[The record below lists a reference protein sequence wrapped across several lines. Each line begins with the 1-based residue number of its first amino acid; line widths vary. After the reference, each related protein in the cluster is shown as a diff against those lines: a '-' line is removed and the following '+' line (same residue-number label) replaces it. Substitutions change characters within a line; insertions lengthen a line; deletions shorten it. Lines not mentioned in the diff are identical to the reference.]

1 MKKRTICVI
10 ASSRA
15 TYGYKK
21 NILKLL
27 QNDKDIDLKVIVTGM
42 HLSKKHGYSVKE
54 LLIDKIKIFKKIHTN
69 IKSDSKTN
77 HVKSLSTEIF
87 ELSGVLEKIKPDLL
101 LVTGDRA
108 EMFAAAFTA
117 AYMGIPIAHIQAG
130 DLSGHIDGS
139 VRHAITK
146 ISHIHFASCKDSAL
160 RVKKLGEQSFRIFNT
175 GAPQIDDFYNKKTKD
190 IKYFEKKY
198 KITFNKKIFLI
209 LYHPVLFEIVDAE
222 KQIIQILD
230 AVSEFNEYKKI
241 IIYPNIDV
249 GNSKIIKTFKK
260 FNKKKDFQIFKN
272 LNRDDFIFLLK
283 KASILIGN
291 SSCGIL
297 EASSFKLPVINIGNR
312 QRGRLQS
319 SNIINAKNSSKEII
333 LAINKALYNKN
344 FLQKLKKCTNP
355 YGNGKSSLK
364 IVKILK
370 KININKKLLDKI
382 NTY

>member
-87 ELSGVLEKIKPDLL
+87 ELSAVLEKIKPDLL

-117 AYMGIPIAHIQAG
+117 AYMGIPVAHIQAG

-319 SNIINAKNSSKEII
+319 SNIINAKNSSKEIV
-333 LAINKALYNKN
+333 LAINKALYDKS

>member
-87 ELSGVLEKIKPDLL
+87 ELSAVLEKIKPDLL

-190 IKYFEKKY
+190 LKYFEKKY

>member
-87 ELSGVLEKIKPDLL
+87 KLSAVLEKIKPDLL

-190 IKYFEKKY
+190 LKYFEKKY

-319 SNIINAKNSSKEII
+319 SNIINTKNSSKEII
-333 LAINKALYNKN
+333 LAINKALYDKN

-370 KININKKLLDKI
+370 KININKKILDKI

>member
-87 ELSGVLEKIKPDLL
+87 ELSAVLEKIKPDLL

>member
-27 QNDKDIDLKVIVTGM
+27 QNDKDIDLKVVVTGM

-87 ELSGVLEKIKPDLL
+87 ELSAVLEKIKPDLL

-190 IKYFEKKY
+190 LKYFEKKY